1 MISTSSDVEDER
13 VTQQS
18 DEENHLSLVTS
29 VVADDARTVVDEQS
43 VTMTTSHETVHVTL
57 MEAATPVLL
66 DSYGQDE
73 GVAQK

>member
-1 MISTSSDVEDER
+1 MISTSSDVEDEP

-43 VTMTTSHETVHVTL
+43 VGMTTSHETGHVTL

-73 GVAQK
+73 GAAQK